1 MSYCQ
6 LHFLLL
12 SKQPFFSVRK
22 LRTDIWGSITIIV
35 KINCA
40 LESFRNQS
48 HGVMSWIELIGRLAT
63 IRSTRAWS
71 VCKCISIKQSDHGER
86 FQNSTCLASPRPT
99 INILLLLNM
108 RFQPGFLFMRSRSIN
123 FSSIWSSKLDR
134 TKKHLKAGGRQREKK
149 NSKIFNWHRFKKE
162 EVKTIRKTHTQ
173 LHKQWK
179 MFRGNCGKIV
189 H

>member
-1 MSYCQ
+1 MEIFQLKLSYCQ

-48 HGVMSWIELIGRLAT
+48 HSVMSWIELIGRLAT

-71 VCKCISIKQSDHGER
+71 VCKCISIKQSDRGEM
-86 FQNSTCLASPRPT
+86 FQNSPRFASPRPT

-108 RFQPGFLFMRSRSIN
+108 RFKPGFLFMRSRSIN

-134 TKKHLKAGGRQREKK
+134 TKKHLKAEGDSGRRK
-149 NSKIFNWHRFKKE
+149 
-162 EVKTIRKTHTQ
+162 IRKFSIGIGSKKKKKSKLFVKRTTT
-173 LHKQWK
+173 
-179 MFRGNCGKIV
+179 
-189 H
+189 